1 MADYV
6 CTPNDHKNLSKRM
19 RRTNEAMKVKYHYFD
34 LVVLENQTWC
44 QVFSHWYH
52 KMRAAEKNLNS
63 GAEFLVNK

>member
-1 MADYV
+1 M
-6 CTPNDHKNLSKRM
+6 K
-19 RRTNEAMKVKYHYFD
+19 RTNEAMKLKYHYFD

-63 GAEFLVNK
+63 GAENSGK